1 MCLLCTTLYPKVGV
15 RERRIICDFV
25 NWWMHQD
32 IECTLQLWGKKY
44 NDVVEGVKQVNISQ
58 RNVFAQLKDEFT
70 MDDLYVVCKKE
81 NIKTRLRQ
89 IIYQWSQGKHIETIE
104 KFKRYRKVKKND
116 DK

>member
-1 MCLLCTTLYPKVGV
+1 V
-15 RERRIICDFV
+15 E
-25 NWWMHQD
+25 WWMHQD

-44 NDVVEGVKQVNISQ
+44 NDVVDGIKAVNISQ

-81 NIKTRLRQ
+81 GIKTRLRQ